1 VEVFPACRV
10 DVSVEAAAA
19 AKAHHTQAPRR
30 SMALRRMTETSKT
43 PGRGSAYRWPMSAE
57 IDLPAAAA
65 FMATHA
71 RVLDRH
77 RFQLLTG
84 DTDPSAVLA
93 ALDAYRNPDGGYGW
107 GLEPD
112 LRSPESQPGA
122 ALHAFEG
129 FEELAPTTAP
139 HAVALCDW
147 LASVSLPDGGLP
159 FALPVGNPA
168 GCAPWWVQADP
179 TRSSLQITAVVTATA
194 HRVAT
199 HDPAVAGHPWLTA
212 ATGYCLAA
220 IQALGAAP
228 QAMELAFAVWLLDAV
243 YDTQPEAAALLD
255 RLGRHIP
262 ASGVLPVEGG
272 AEEEAMRPLDF
283 APAPD
288 RPARAL
294 FTPQTITAELER
306 LADQQQADGGWRV
319 DFAPSSPAAA
329 LEWRG
334 YMTVHAV
341 STLQRHARS

>member
-1 VEVFPACRV
+1 
-10 DVSVEAAAA
+10 
-19 AKAHHTQAPRR
+19 
-30 SMALRRMTETSKT
+30 MAETSTT
-43 PGRGSAYRWPMSAE
+43 PDRGSAYSRPVTAE

-71 RVLDRH
+71 RVLDRR

-84 DTDPSAVLA
+84 DSDPSAVLA
-93 ALDAYRNPDGGYGW
+93 ALDAYRNPDGGY
-107 GLEPD
+107 
-112 LRSPESQPGA
+112 
-122 ALHAFEG
+122 
-129 FEELAPTTAP
+129 
-139 HAVALCDW
+139 DW

-168 GCAPWWVQADP
+168 GCAPWWVRADP
-179 TRSSLQITAVVTATA
+179 TRSSLQSTAVVTATA

-199 HDPAVAGHPWLTA
+199 HDPAVAGHRWLTA

-228 QAMELAFAVWLLDAV
+228 PGDGTGPRGVAAGCRLRHP
-243 YDTQPEAAALLD
+243 PEAAALLD

-272 AEEEAMRPLDF
+272 AEEEAMRPLDV

-294 FTPQTITAELER
+294 LPPRPSPPSRSAWPTSSRATVA
-306 LADQQQADGGWRV
+306 GG
-319 DFAPSSPAAA
+319 STSPRPRPRRR
-329 LEWRG
+329 WSG
-334 YMTVHAV
+334 AV
-341 STLQRHARS
+341 T